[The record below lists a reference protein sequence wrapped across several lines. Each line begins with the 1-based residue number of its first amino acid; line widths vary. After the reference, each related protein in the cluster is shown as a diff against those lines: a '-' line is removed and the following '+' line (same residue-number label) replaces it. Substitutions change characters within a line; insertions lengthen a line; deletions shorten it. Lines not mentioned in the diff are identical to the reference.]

1 MPAAMC
7 LNRFMKRMLEEGS
20 YSGMSLMRGTKKY
33 STTETIPP
41 AKPES
46 GAITA
51 TKNWQKKIDKEKI
64 LVIFN
69 EKFLSCT

>member
-7 LNRFMKRMLEEGS
+7 LNHFMKCMLEEGS
-20 YSGMSLMRGTKKY
+20 YISMSLMHGTKKY
-33 STTETIPP
+33 STTETTPP

-46 GAITA
+46 GVIAA

-64 LVIFN
+64 LLIFN

>member
-20 YSGMSLMRGTKKY
+20 YRGMSLMRGTKKY
-33 STTETIPP
+33 STTETTPP

-46 GAITA
+46 GAIAA
-51 TKNWQKKIDKEKI
+51 TKNWQWMSEQRKK
-64 LVIFN
+64 FQ
-69 EKFLSCT
+69 